1 MTTQYI
7 KKPKSKGAHY
17 VDNKKLFTE
26 MVKYLNVLNEAKEK
40 TSNKKEWPR
49 VPPYIGEAIFLIASK
64 LSTRPNFIAY
74 SFRDEMI
81 SDGVENCLMYL
92 HNFNPDKTN
101 NPFAYFTQI
110 IYYAFIRRIQKE
122 QKQQAIKHKA
132 LINSSILNELAN
144 MPEGDKAL
152 FNTMINP
159 EFIQK
164 SSEMVEKFEKTKV
177 GSRAKQKPKGVE
189 KFIEPDAE

>member
-1 MTTQYI
+1 MTVSI
-7 KKPKSKGAHY
+7 KKPKSKGNYY

-40 TSNKKEWPR
+40 TSNKNEWPR
-49 VPPYIGEAIFLIASK
+49 VPHYIGEAIYLIATR
-64 LSTRPNFIAY
+64 LATRPNFYSY
-74 SFRDEMI
+74 SFKDEMI
-81 SDGVENCLMYL
+81 SDGIENCLMYL

-144 MPEGDKAL
+144 MPEGDKAI

-177 GSRAKQKPKGVE
+177 KKEAKPKGVE
-189 KFIEPDAE
+189 KFIKTDEE